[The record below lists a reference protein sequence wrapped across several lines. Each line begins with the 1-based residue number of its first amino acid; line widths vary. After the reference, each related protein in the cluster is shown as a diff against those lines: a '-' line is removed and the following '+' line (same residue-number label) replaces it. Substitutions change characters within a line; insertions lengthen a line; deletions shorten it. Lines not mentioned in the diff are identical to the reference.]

1 MASIHEEK
9 DKNDKV
15 VSYYVAYRYRNRSG
29 KIKQSI
35 KRGFRKKKDAEAFKR
50 TAEDALYNKVVRS
63 IDTMTVADLMDEWN
77 NSLGKRL
84 TMNDLATNTVN
95 GYRVNIQH
103 IKDGIGD
110 IKLVDLTKEVIED
123 FYISQYE
130 SGNYRT
136 GEALSAASIKYIHTN
151 LRNALAF
158 GVEKHYLKFNPAI
171 GATIFTKKLKQPRVC
186 APDEIDQLRRH
197 TIGTELELPVYL
209 ALSLGLRRGE
219 ALGLKWERIDFKNT
233 SA

>member
-1 MASIHEEK
+1 
-9 DKNDKV
+9 
-15 VSYYVAYRYRNRSG
+15 
-29 KIKQSI
+29 
-35 KRGFRKKKDAEAFKR
+35 
-50 TAEDALYNKVVRS
+50 
-63 IDTMTVADLMDEWN
+63 MTVADLMDEWN

-136 GEALSAASIKYIHTN
+136 GEALGATSIKYIHTN

-171 GATIFTKKLKQPRVC
+171 GATIFTEKLKQPRVC

-197 TIGTELELPVYL
+197 TIGTSGI
-209 ALSLGLRRGE
+209 AGISGSFTRASTRRGAGPE
-219 ALGLKWERIDFKNT
+219 MGTN
-233 SA
+233 